1 MGIYGQ
7 APGMAEATN
16 KVSQEM
22 DDFLGYFFPCLE
34 VLYWTESFL
43 RKDDVLYWTESFWE
57 RMMFLG
63 AQRGWGKGR
72 EKMIVKVGKT
82 R

>member
-34 VLYWTESFL
+34 VPYWTEFFL
-43 RKDDVLYWTESFWE
+43 GKDDE
-57 RMMFLG
+57 RMTFLG